1 MKSGW
6 KPEII
11 EVVLENISNH
21 KEGITKTQLM
31 YKSLLSYIQLVEYL
45 TILRKSGLIEY
56 RPSSTTYKTTKRG
69 FRLLQMTKEMN
80 QLVMTGKI

>member
-31 YKSLLSYIQLVEYL
+31 YKSFLSYIQLVEYL

-56 RPSSTTYKTTKRG
+56 RPCSATYKTTRRG
-69 FRLLQMTKEMN
+69 SHLLQMTKEMN
-80 QLVMTGKI
+80 QSIGDG